1 MYIVCTIYIYIY
13 TQTYTNLYT
22 RIYRYIY
29 RYRYVYTPKKPKRSR
44 DMGCGGRRP
53 RRAGEEE
60 KEEDTGPGQRP
71 GTKEDSHTTSHAHT
85 NTEHDFPARGI
96 HKGLTPPTSDIHT
109 LLYMPGAVTMPRGLP
124 HACAFTEPA
133 HILFHHLR
141 NGLSFTGA
149 YLFIQAQTCM
159 HTYMHTHEC
168 TRTHVHASIH

>member
-1 MYIVCTIYIYIY
+1 
-13 TQTYTNLYT
+13 
-22 RIYRYIY
+22 
-29 RYRYVYTPKKPKRSR
+29 
-44 DMGCGGRRP
+44 MGCGGRRP

-109 LLYMPGAVTMPRGLP
+109 LLCMPGAVTMPRGLP

-149 YLFIQAQTCM
+149 YSYKHKHACTRTCTHMNAHVHTCM
-159 HTYMHTHEC
+159 HLYIDACIYTCISTYTSIYMRSFLC
-168 TRTHVHASIH
+168 VHLYMYL

>member
-1 MYIVCTIYIYIY
+1 MHYIYIYIFI
-13 TQTYTNLYT
+13 QTYTNLYT

-29 RYRYVYTPKKPKRSR
+29 RYRYICIYTQEAQEVTGHGMRW
-44 DMGCGGRRP
+44 
-53 RRAGEEE
+53 EEE
-60 KEEDTGPGQRP
+60 KEEEDEDTGPGQRP

-85 NTEHDFPARGI
+85 NTEHNFPARGI

>member
-1 MYIVCTIYIYIY
+1 M
-13 TQTYTNLYT
+13 
-22 RIYRYIY
+22 RW
-29 RYRYVYTPKKPKRSR
+29 
-44 DMGCGGRRP
+44 
-53 RRAGEEE
+53 EEE
-60 KEEDTGPGQRP
+60 KEEEDEDTGPGQRP

-168 TRTHVHASIH
+168 TRTHVHASIYIYIDACIYTCIITYISIYMRSFLCVHLYMYL